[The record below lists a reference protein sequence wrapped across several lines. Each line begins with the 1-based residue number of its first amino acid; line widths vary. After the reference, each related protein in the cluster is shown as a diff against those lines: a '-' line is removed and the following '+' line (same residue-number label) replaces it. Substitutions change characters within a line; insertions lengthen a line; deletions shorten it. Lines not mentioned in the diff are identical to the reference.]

1 MGKVIAIDG
10 PSGAGKGTIAKLLA
24 AELGFSCLDTG
35 ALYRAAA
42 LALREKGIN
51 PEDSDE
57 KIASALKGISIAFKD
72 GRVFLKENS
81 EVTPP
86 IPPLPRGGER
96 GGGGDVS
103 ELIRSTEIGHYSSV
117 FSARKVVRDFLLD
130 IQRSASLNADL
141 VAEGRDMTTVVFP
154 EAWKKFYLD
163 ASVEE
168 RARRR
173 YLQLKEKG
181 INITESEAEKD
192 VVERD
197 ARDSG
202 RDLAPLRK
210 ADDAVLIDSSRMTIN
225 EVLENILKV
234 VRGDH

>member
-24 AELGFSCLDTG
+24 GKLGFSYLDTG
-35 ALYRAAA
+35 ALYRAVA
-42 LALREKGIN
+42 LALREKGIK

-57 KIASALKGISIAFKD
+57 KLKNTLSVTDVSFKN
-72 GRVFLKENS
+72 GKVSLNGK
-81 EVTPP
+81 
-86 IPPLPRGGER
+86 
-96 GGGGDVS
+96 DVS
-103 ELIRSTEIGHYSSV
+103 EEIRTTEMGHYSSV
-117 FSARKVVRDFLLD
+117 FSARKIVRDFLLD
-130 IQRSASLNADL
+130 IQRNASLHSDL

-154 EAWKKFYLD
+154 NAWKKFYLD

-168 RARRR
+168 RAKRR

-181 INITESEAEKD
+181 SNITESEAKKD

-202 RDLAPLRK
+202 RDIAPLRK
-210 ADDAVLIDSSRMTIN
+210 ADDAVLIDSSSITIDK
-225 EVLENILKV
+225 VLENIMKV
-234 VRGDH
+234 VRTSH

>member
-1 MGKVIAIDG
+1 
-10 PSGAGKGTIAKLLA
+10 
-24 AELGFSCLDTG
+24 
-35 ALYRAAA
+35 
-42 LALREKGIN
+42 
-51 PEDSDE
+51 
-57 KIASALKGISIAFKD
+57 
-72 GRVFLKENS
+72 
-81 EVTPP
+81 
-86 IPPLPRGGER
+86 
-96 GGGGDVS
+96 
-103 ELIRSTEIGHYSSV
+103 
-117 FSARKVVRDFLLD
+117 
-130 IQRSASLNADL
+130 
-141 VAEGRDMTTVVFP
+141 MTTVVFP

>member
-24 AELGFSCLDTG
+24 GELWFSYLDTG
-35 ALYRAAA
+35 ALYRAVA
-42 LALREKGIN
+42 LALREKGIE
-51 PEDSDE
+51 PDYSDE
-57 KIASALKGISIAFKD
+57 KIVNALKSISITFKD

-81 EVTPP
+81 QLST
-86 IPPLPRGGER
+86 LNSQLSYGR
-96 GGGGDVS
+96 DVS
-103 ELIRSTEIGHYSSV
+103 ELIRSTEMGHYSSV

-130 IQRSASLNADL
+130 IQRSTSLNADL

-154 EAWKKFYLD
+154 NAWKKFYLD

-168 RARRR
+168 RAKRR

-181 INITESEAEKD
+181 INITESEAKKD

-202 RDLAPLRK
+202 RDIAPLRK
-210 ADDAVLIDSSRMTIN
+210 AEDAVLIDSSSITIDK
-225 EVLENILKV
+225 VLENIMKV
-234 VRGDH
+234 VRTSH

>member
-24 AELGFSCLDTG
+24 EKLGFSYLDTG
-35 ALYRAAA
+35 ALYRAVA
-42 LALREKGIN
+42 LGLREKGIN
-51 PEDSDE
+51 PEDGDE
-57 KIASALKGISIAFKD
+57 KLKSVLSVTDVGFKND
-72 GRVFLKENS
+72 KVYLNGK
-81 EVTPP
+81 
-86 IPPLPRGGER
+86 
-96 GGGGDVS
+96 DVS
-103 ELIRSTEIGHYSSV
+103 EEIRTTEMGHYSSV
-117 FSARKVVRDFLLD
+117 FSARKIVRDFLLD
-130 IQRSASLNADL
+130 TQRKAADNGDL

-154 EAWKKFYLD
+154 NAWKKFYLD

-181 INITESEAEKD
+181 IDATESDAKKD

-202 RDLAPLRK
+202 RDIAPLRK
-210 ADDAVLIDSSRMTIN
+210 ADDAVVIDSSTLTID
-225 EVLENILKV
+225 EVLQNIMKV
-234 VRGDH
+234 ARACH

>member
-24 AELGFSCLDTG
+24 EKLGFSYLDTG
-35 ALYRAAA
+35 ALYRATA

-51 PEDSDE
+51 PKDSDE
-57 KIASALKGISIAFKD
+57 KLKNTLSVTDVSFKN
-72 GRVFLKENS
+72 GKVFLNGK
-81 EVTPP
+81 
-86 IPPLPRGGER
+86 
-96 GGGGDVS
+96 DVS
-103 ELIRSTEIGHYSSV
+103 EEIRTTEIGHYSSV

-154 EAWKKFYLD
+154 GAWKKFYLD

-168 RARRR
+168 RAKRR

-181 INITESEAEKD
+181 INLTESEAKKD

-197 ARDSG
+197 VRDSG
-202 RDLAPLRK
+202 RDIAPLRK
-210 ADDAVLIDSSRMTIN
+210 ADDDVLIDSSSMTIN
-225 EVLENILKV
+225 KVLENILKI
-234 VRGDH
+234 VRAGH

>member
-24 AELGFSCLDTG
+24 GELGFSYLDTG
-35 ALYRAAA
+35 ALYRVVA
-42 LALREKGIN
+42 LALREKGIE
-51 PEDSDE
+51 PDDSDE
-57 KIASALKGISIAFKD
+57 KILAVLKCITITFKD
-72 GRVFLKENS
+72 GKVFLKENS
-81 EVTPP
+81 QLSTLNSQ
-86 IPPLPRGGER
+86 LPDGK
-96 GGGGDVS
+96 DVS
-103 ELIRSTEIGHYSSV
+103 EEIRTTEMGHYSSV

-154 EAWKKFYLD
+154 DAWKKFYLD

-168 RARRR
+168 RAKRR

-181 INITESEAEKD
+181 IDITESEAKKD

-197 ARDSG
+197 VRDSG
-202 RDLAPLRK
+202 RDIAPLRK
-210 ADDAVLIDSSRMTIN
+210 ADDAVLIDSSNMPIN
-225 EVLENILKV
+225 KVLENILKI
-234 VRGDH
+234 VRTSH

>member
-24 AELGFSCLDTG
+24 GKLGFSYLDTG
-35 ALYRAAA
+35 ALYRAVA
-42 LALREKGIN
+42 LALREKGIK

-57 KIASALKGISIAFKD
+57 KIAGALKGIGIAFKD
-72 GRVFLKENS
+72 GKVFLKENS
-81 EVTPP
+81 Q
-86 IPPLPRGGER
+86 LPDGR
-96 GGGGDVS
+96 DVS
-103 ELIRSTEIGHYSSV
+103 EEIRTTEMGHYSSV

-130 IQRSASLNADL
+130 IQRDASRHSDL

-154 EAWKKFYLD
+154 DAWKKFYLD

-168 RARRR
+168 RAKRR

-181 INITESEAEKD
+181 ISATESDARKD

-202 RDLAPLRK
+202 RDIAPLRK
-210 ADDAVLIDSSRMTIN
+210 ADDAVLIDSSAMTID
-225 EVLENILKV
+225 EVLENIMKV
-234 VRGDH
+234 VRAGH

>member
-1 MGKVIAIDG
+1 M
-10 PSGAGKGTIAKLLA
+10 
-24 AELGFSCLDTG
+24 
-35 ALYRAAA
+35 
-42 LALREKGIN
+42 
-51 PEDSDE
+51 
-57 KIASALKGISIAFKD
+57 
-72 GRVFLKENS
+72 
-81 EVTPP
+81 
-86 IPPLPRGGER
+86 PRGGER

-103 ELIRSTEIGHYSSV
+103 ELIRTTEIGHYSSV

>member
-24 AELGFSCLDTG
+24 GELGFSYLDTG
-35 ALYRAAA
+35 ALYRAVA

-57 KIASALKGISIAFKD
+57 KLKNTLSVTDVSFKN
-72 GRVFLKENS
+72 GKVSLNGK
-81 EVTPP
+81 
-86 IPPLPRGGER
+86 
-96 GGGGDVS
+96 DVS
-103 ELIRSTEIGHYSSV
+103 EEIRTTEMGHYSSV

-154 EAWKKFYLD
+154 DAWKKFYLD

-168 RARRR
+168 RAKRR

-181 INITESEAEKD
+181 INITESEAKKD

-197 ARDSG
+197 VRDSG
-202 RDLAPLRK
+202 RDIAPLRK
-210 ADDAVLIDSSRMTIN
+210 ADDAVLIDSSSMTIDK
-225 EVLENILKV
+225 VLENIMKV
-234 VRGDH
+234 VRAGP

>member
-24 AELGFSCLDTG
+24 GKLGFSYLDTG
-35 ALYRAAA
+35 ALYRAVA
-42 LALREKGIN
+42 LAMREKDIK

-57 KIASALKGISIAFKD
+57 KLKNTLSVTDVSFKN
-72 GRVFLKENS
+72 GKVFLNGK
-81 EVTPP
+81 
-86 IPPLPRGGER
+86 
-96 GGGGDVS
+96 DVS
-103 ELIRSTEIGHYSSV
+103 EEIRTTEMGHYSSV

-130 IQRSASLNADL
+130 IQRDASRHSDL

-154 EAWKKFYLD
+154 DAWKKIYLD

-168 RARRR
+168 RAKRR

-181 INITESEAEKD
+181 INITESDAKKD

-202 RDLAPLRK
+202 RDIAPLRK
-210 ADDAVLIDSSRMTIN
+210 ADDAMLIESSRMTID
-225 EVLENILKV
+225 EVLENIMKV
-234 VRGDH
+234 VRTSH